1 MSKKTST
8 SSAAP
13 GGVSP
18 HRHTSNEPTSALEV
32 VAPGKLN
39 LKPIIRD
46 AEMGQQLTEQYRKA
60 VGGMTEVLRFGAM
73 MMGLRQHILNSTRG
87 VKLPRGSNSDGGVK
101 AWLEQFAPEV
111 KEATAY
117 RFLHVAEAV
126 AADFQ
131 LPAKVS
137 FIELATRAP
146 EQLSGAL
153 REKQDELWDFV
164 NGTSQRSWLDRFAPA
179 KEFDPSTRAPRR
191 LLTPEEQLIQKDKF
205 AQEKYQLLWAGIA
218 DAQNVDKDNLLRLPV
233 TTANP
238 QHEVSL
244 VMLRDITAAFVDLL
258 NSAIKAR

>member
-1 MSKKTST
+1 MSKKPTT
-8 SSAAP
+8 LSAAP

-18 HRHTSNEPTSALEV
+18 NRRTSDEPTSALEV

-126 AADFQ
+126 AAADDGQ
-131 LPAKVS
+131 AWP
-137 FIELATRAP
+137 
-146 EQLSGAL
+146 
-153 REKQDELWDFV
+153 
-164 NGTSQRSWLDRFAPA
+164 SWQFG
-179 KEFDPSTRAPRR
+179 
-191 LLTPEEQLIQKDKF
+191 
-205 AQEKYQLLWAGIA
+205 Y
-218 DAQNVDKDNLLRLPV
+218 
-233 TTANP
+233 
-238 QHEVSL
+238 
-244 VMLRDITAAFVDLL
+244 
-258 NSAIKAR
+258 

>member
-1 MSKKTST
+1 MSKKPST
-8 SSAAP
+8 ISAAP

-18 HRHTSNEPTSALEV
+18 HRRTSDEPTSALEV

-73 MMGLRQHILNSTRG
+73 MMGLRAELSTRG
-87 VKLPRGSNSDGGVK
+87 KLSKGGPAKDGNGGVEG
-101 AWLEQFAPEV
+101 WLEQFAPDI
-111 KEATAY
+111 KRSTAY

-137 FIELATRAP
+137 FIELATSAP